1 MYLTPI
7 SSVNL
12 PKDETILSKHTKS
25 LPRAKASRLQHNI
38 WIFSF
43 QTKNAKNQFHKC
55 LHWETRHIENES
67 FSYKENLFETQSYIL
82 YHPFLLLLSQPID
95 LIDD

>member
-25 LPRAKASRLQHNI
+25 LPRAKVKQIA
-38 WIFSF
+38 
-43 QTKNAKNQFHKC
+43 A
-55 LHWETRHIENES
+55 
-67 FSYKENLFETQSYIL
+67 
-82 YHPFLLLLSQPID
+82 
-95 LIDD
+95 